1 MQDPAPAVQ
10 ADREPDQS
18 NLDRAQQLELRLF
31 ERLDQFRG
39 VPPEKALWRELLDLA
54 VGTTKAFTAC
64 GKTLAASFVQH
75 VGLLLFMRANRAGI
89 IEATNERLADDGRR
103 DRSRV
108 TAALV
113 VLNRLHVTRSTRPN
127 RRGVSFHA
135 LNLGGLNW
143 PAVRRRAAAK
153 HVDAQPFLDFGSPR
167 RLPLPDPSCGVAPQL
182 SCGVAPQLKGYVRR
196 VEISDPTA
204 AAGTSRANSAD
215 RRQQQLL
222 ERNQVRI
229 EGLFAAIAS
238 RARQLGHDFDEAG
251 ERRRLAARE
260 IDVAALQ
267 ALADDLDSE
276 LAVRGD
282 VRRHR
287 ITSGLA
293 GGGRCAV
300 CGRRAPSETELCPG
314 RPRRS
319 RIQALAEDCAD
330 AAATGTAARAG

>member
-18 NLDRAQQLELRLF
+18 SLDHAQQLELRLF

-89 IEATNERLADDGRR
+89 IETTNERLADDGRR

-196 VEISDPTA
+196 GETDPIA
-204 AAGTSRANSAD
+204 VAGTSRASSAD
-215 RRQQQLL
+215 RRQQQQLD
-222 ERNQVRI
+222 RDQARI
-229 EGLFAAIAS
+229 EGLIPAIAA
-238 RARQLGHDFDEAG
+238 RARKVGSSYDEAD
-251 ERRRLAARE
+251 ERRRLADGE
-260 IDVAALQ
+260 IDVDDLQ
-267 ALADDLDSE
+267 RLADE
-276 LAVRGD
+276 LAIKVEEQHL
-282 VRRHR
+282 RRVH
-287 ITSGLA
+287 G
-293 GGGRCAV
+293 
-300 CGRRAPSETELCPG
+300 
-314 RPRRS
+314 PRYG
-319 RIQALAEDCAD
+319 Q
-330 AAATGTAARAG
+330 

>member
-10 ADREPDQS
+10 ADRESDQF
-18 NLDRAQQLELRLF
+18 NLDHAQQLELRLF

-143 PAVRRRAAAK
+143 PAVRRRAVAK
-153 HVDAQPFLDFGSPR
+153 HVDAQPFLDFESPR
-167 RLPLPDPSCGVAPQL
+167 QLPLPDPSCGATPQL
-182 SCGVAPQLKGYVRR
+182 SCGATPQLKGYVRR
-196 VEISDPTA
+196 GEISDPIA
-204 AAGTSRANSAD
+204 AAGTPAREGSAD
-215 RRQQQLL
+215 EDQQQQQRD
-222 ERNQVRI
+222 ENRI
-229 EGLFAAIAS
+229 EGLIRYLAVTS
-238 RARQLGHDFDEAG
+238 RSLDRPFNEDQIRED
-251 ERRRLAARE
+251 LAA
-260 IDVAALQ
+260 D
-267 ALADDLDSE
+267 
-276 LAVRGD
+276 
-282 VRRHR
+282 R
-287 ITSGLA
+287 ITVSDLQRQADELRPAAAARASEAAAARALKRSGGHA
-293 GGGRCAV
+293 AAFKCGACETMQYPEPGGRCPG
-300 CGRRAPSETELCPG
+300 CGEAMRR
-314 RPRRS
+314 
-319 RIQALAEDCAD
+319 
-330 AAATGTAARAG
+330 